1 MNAFF
6 NTCATYFNSYAHY
19 FNTLINVMSVAIL
32 IYYIYTFFK
41 EYKST
46 KEFENNNITTYSD
59 LDTFNEQYQDTELCK
74 FYTSL
79 SEREKEYFYHLIN
92 ANRLKYKND
101 KPPVTKQIKNAKN
114 QFLNSMVVSLLVKQK
129 LSAAFDTLKFNSLL
143 NFMNTQI

>member
-74 FYTSL
+74 FYT
-79 SEREKEYFYHLIN
+79 
-92 ANRLKYKND
+92 
-101 KPPVTKQIKNAKN
+101 
-114 QFLNSMVVSLLVKQK
+114 FLEL
-129 LSAAFDTLKFNSLL
+129 
-143 NFMNTQI
+143 